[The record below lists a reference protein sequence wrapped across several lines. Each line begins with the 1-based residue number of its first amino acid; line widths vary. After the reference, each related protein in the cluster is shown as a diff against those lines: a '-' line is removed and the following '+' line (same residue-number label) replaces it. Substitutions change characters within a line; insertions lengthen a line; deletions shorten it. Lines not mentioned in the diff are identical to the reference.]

1 MRESDFTAHRARLD
15 PFGLLLPQTKW
26 YNDDRALFVLGP
38 GHPLREM
45 GRLLATN
52 PVFDSVVL
60 VAIGEKQIRGSGG
73 SPEPPAPFPMHLHTV
88 YMEYSERL
96 PTLLNPPG

>member
-1 MRESDFTAHRARLD
+1 MLNGRLD
-15 PFGLLLPQTKW
+15 PFGLLLPQAKW
-26 YNDDRALFVLGP
+26 YNDDRALFLLGP

-60 VAIGEKQIRGSGG
+60 VAISVGTVLLAYEVKFSGSI
-73 SPEPPAPFPMHLHTV
+73 
-88 YMEYSERL
+88 
-96 PTLLNPPG
+96 